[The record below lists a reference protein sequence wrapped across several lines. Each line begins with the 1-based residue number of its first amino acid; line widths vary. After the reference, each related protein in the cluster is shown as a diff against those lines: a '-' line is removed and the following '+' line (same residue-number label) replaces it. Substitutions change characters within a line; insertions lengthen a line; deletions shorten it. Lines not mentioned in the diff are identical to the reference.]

1 MLRLGLDIGTNSIGW
16 TLLILNKAGAPV
28 GIKASGARIFSDG
41 RDAKSGASL
50 AEDRRIARSFRR
62 RRDRFLRRRD
72 VFLNELI
79 ATGLMSGDEAT
90 RKALELLDPYE
101 LRATALDQALPLHH
115 IGRALF
121 HINQRRGFQSN
132 RKADRK
138 AKDDESGKVN
148 TGIARLIKAM
158 EDANAPTLGYFLH
171 HRRQQLQ
178 ASGRTLPVR
187 TRLRDEEGEDA
198 KGTGYDFYPNRQLLK
213 DEFAQIWTV
222 QAAHHAEL
230 TDTLKERLHFILFG
244 QRPLKAP
251 KVGRCTF
258 SDEERLPKAHPLFQQ
273 RRLYEEVNALEVVRT
288 GGASRKLT
296 IDERDKLI
304 LKLKTSKAV
313 TFASLGKLIKLDDSE
328 RFNKESESR
337 KDLKG
342 DEVFAELS
350 HKLRFG
356 NQWAHFDAAT
366 QYEIIDRI
374 QEEEKPE
381 ILHEWLTSK
390 FKLDDEAAKAVA
402 NAHLPEG
409 HGRLGFTA
417 TRKIL
422 DALKAQVITY
432 DQAVAKAE
440 LGHHSDFRTG
450 EVWDELPYYG
460 EILDR
465 QIPPGTSNPDDPDD
479 VRFGR
484 ITNPTVHIG
493 LGQLKRIVN
502 QIICVHGKLAEIVVE
517 LARDLKLNEKQK
529 KEVNRKIKDNTEAA
543 KKRSEKLINELK
555 QPDTGANRALLKMWE
570 ELNQYNVLARR
581 CPYCG
586 EQISAR
592 QIFTEET
599 DIDHILP
606 YSKTLDDTPAN
617 KIIAHSQCNRAKRN
631 RAPFDAFG
639 QTSRWPIIAE
649 IADKL
654 PKNKRWRFAPNA
666 MEKFADDEG
675 FLARQLVDTQYLSK
689 MARSYLS
696 ALYPDKGDGSSKVW
710 VIPGQMTEML
720 RRQWGLNSILP
731 DHNFVENTHQEK
743 NRLDHRHHAIDAAVI
758 AVTDRGLL
766 QYIAREAGKR
776 EEQALSKI
784 VEKISPPWP
793 TFRDDLKMHL
803 DRMIVSHKA
812 DHGKPSSPEQ
822 RKAGKDKTAGR
833 LHNDT
838 AYGLTND
845 TDAKGNR
852 QVVHRVPLT
861 SLKDVEAVRDP
872 VLREELRKATQGK
885 SGKEFEAALRD
896 YASNPTIDSFRG
908 LRHVRIIE
916 TLNVIPVRDQK
927 GEAYKGYKG
936 DANYCFEVWR
946 LPDGSWKANVVT
958 MFGAHQVST
967 VAKDPRPHP
976 AAKRLFR
983 LYKDDL
989 IAGQFDTSTA
999 TKFRVVK
1006 FSSAGAL
1013 TLAPH
1018 NESGSLKARDADKVD
1033 PFKYINTSASGL
1045 KKAGARQIRID
1056 ELGHVWDP
1064 GPREKTP
1071 SS

>member
-1 MLRLGLDIGTNSIGW
+1 MLRLGLDIGTNSVGW
-16 TLLILNKAGAPV
+16 TLLILNKDGAPI
-28 GIKASGARIFSDG
+28 GIKASGVRIFSDG

-50 AEDRRIARSFRR
+50 AEDRRIARSMRR

-72 VFLNELI
+72 VFMNELI
-79 ATGLMSGDEAT
+79 KAGLMPADEAA
-90 RKALELLDPYE
+90 RKALELLDPYA
-101 LRATALDQALPLHH
+101 LRAAALDEALPLHH
-115 IGRALF
+115 FARALF

-138 AKDDESGKVN
+138 AKDDEAGKVN
-148 TGIARLIKAM
+148 TGIARLMKAM
-158 EDANAPTLGYFLH
+158 EDANAPTLGYYLH
-171 HRRQQLQ
+171 QRRQPPQPD
-178 ASGRTLPVR
+178 GRTLTVR

-198 KGTGYDFYPNRQLLK
+198 KGNGYDFYPNRQLLK
-213 DEFAQIWTV
+213 DEFAKIWQA

-230 TDTLKERLHFILFG
+230 TDSLKERLHFILFG
-244 QRPLKAP
+244 QRPLKP
-251 KVGRCTF
+251 VQVGRCTF
-258 SDEERLPKAHPLFQQ
+258 SDELRLPKAHPLFQQ

-296 IDERDKLI
+296 LDERDKLI
-304 LKLKTSKAV
+304 LKLKSSKAV
-313 TFASLGKLIKLDDSE
+313 TFTSLGTLIKLDEAE

-350 HKLRFG
+350 HKSRFG
-356 NQWAHFDAAT
+356 NAWAHFDAAT
-366 QYEIIDRI
+366 QWEVVDRI

-381 ILHEWLTSK
+381 VLHDWLVSK
-390 FKLDDEAAKAVA
+390 FNLENDSAKAVA

-409 HGRLGFTA
+409 HGRLGLTA
-417 TRKIL
+417 TGKIL
-422 DALKAQVITY
+422 DALKAEVVTY
-432 DQAVAKAE
+432 DQAVIKAD

-465 QIPPGTSNPDDPDD
+465 QIPPGTNDPDAPDD

-493 LGQLKRIVN
+493 LGQLRRIIN
-502 QIICVHGKLAEIVVE
+502 EIIRAYGKPAEIVVE

-529 KEVNRKIKDNTEAA
+529 KEVNKKIKDNTEAA

-599 DIDHILP
+599 DVDHILP
-606 YSKTLDDTPAN
+606 YSKTLDDSPAN

-631 RAPFDAFG
+631 RSPFDAFG
-639 QTSRWPIIAE
+639 QTQRWPIISE

-654 PKNKRWRFAPNA
+654 PKNKRWRFAQDA

-696 ALYPDKGDGSSKVW
+696 ALYTDKGDGSSKVW

-720 RRQWGLNSILP
+720 RRQWGLNSLLP

-758 AVTDRGLL
+758 AVTDRRLL

-776 EEQALSKI
+776 EEQPLSKI
-784 VEKISPPWP
+784 VENIAPPWEA
-793 TFRDDLKMHL
+793 FRDDLKAHL
-803 DRMIVSHKA
+803 DKMVVSHKA
-812 DHGKPSSPEQ
+812 DHGSISPEL
-822 RKAGKDKTAGR
+822 RKIGKDKTAGR

-838 AYGLTND
+838 AYGLTNE
-845 TDAKGNR
+845 TDARGNR
-852 QVVHRVPLT
+852 QVVHRVPLS
-861 SLKDVEAVRDP
+861 SLKDVESVRDLA
-872 VLREELRKATQGK
+872 LREELRKATYGK
-885 SGKEFEAALRD
+885 SGKDFEAALID
-896 YASNPTIDSFRG
+896 YANNPAIESFKG

-916 TLNVIPVRDQK
+916 TLNVIPIRDQN
-927 GEAYKGYKG
+927 GEVYKGYLG
-936 DANYCFEVWR
+936 DSNSRYDIWR
-946 LPDGSWKANVVT
+946 LPDGKWVSQVIST
-958 MFGAHQVST
+958 FDIHQCGYQET
-967 VAKDPRPHP
+967 RPHP
-976 AAKRLFR
+976 AAKKMMSLRQN
-983 LYKDDL
+983 DL
-989 IAGQFDTSTA
+989 IAIERDGAVRQIMRVQKFGQNGQIFLIEDKEA
-999 TKFRVVK
+999 GDMTKRNKSV
-1006 FSSAGAL
+1006 
-1013 TLAPH
+1013 
-1018 NESGSLKARDADKVD
+1018 DD
-1033 PFKYINTSASGL
+1033 PFKFYGPSASSL
-1045 KKAGARQIRID
+1045 KQMKARQVRIN
-1056 ELGHVWDP
+1056 ELGYVWDP
-1064 GPREKTP
+1064 GPREKP
-1071 SS
+1071 SSS